1 MSRKRK
7 NKPGIKTGLLYWVIK
22 TNSFIDDS
30 VAFGGIS
37 AFSGGFFRDGL
48 KRYEGKFKAISQKES
63 LVSKAFFCPFHS
75 ARFGFFPVCR
85 FDDPEQKEQFLNLT
99 TPFLVCGDTSAQL
112 VLNGAFELFP
122 TGFMEAYYPA
132 GNGNYFIAGEKWSGF
147 VLASEKKESTYKL
160 QTLIFS
166 SEADLKI
173 QGCQCF
179 DYQGRPLGE
188 IFEIRD
194 SEAISGPP
202 APIL

>member
-1 MSRKRK
+1 MSKKRK
-7 NKPGIKTGLLYWVIK
+7 NKPGIKTGLLYWVMK
-22 TNSFIDDS
+22 TNPFIDDS

-63 LVSKAFFCPFHS
+63 FVSKGFFCPFHS

-85 FDDPEQKEQFLNLT
+85 FDDLRKREQFLSLT
-99 TPFLVCGDTSAQL
+99 TPFLLSGDLSTQL

-122 TGFMEAYYPA
+122 TGFMEGYYPA

-147 VLASEKKESTYKL
+147 VLASEKKESTYQLKV
-160 QTLIFS
+160 LIFS
-166 SEADLKI
+166 SEAELKI

-179 DYQGRPLGE
+179 DYHGRLLGE
-188 IFEIRD
+188 ISEIPD

-202 APIL
+202 TPIL